1 MCVGAVV
8 HIVAR
13 LQMGCGVYTAPRAVK
28 TREEGEALRRPII
41 TQCHPLPSCML
52 DARHTHRAVRP

>member
-1 MCVGAVV
+1 M

-41 TQCHPLPSCML
+41 AQCHPLPSCVL
-52 DARHTHRAVRP
+52 DARRTHRAVRT